1 VNRIHLSI
9 MALIVFVALIVCA
22 MIADT
27 VQKRDGESAKQ
38 APPVDITLT
47 IQMQDTSGKL
57 TPVLSDCLIL
67 PGQGEEDEHR

>member
-1 VNRIHLSI
+1 MKMHPSI
-9 MALIVFVALIVCA
+9 MALICFVALIVCA

-57 TPVLSDCLIL
+57 TPVLSGCLII
-67 PGQGEEDEHR
+67 PGQEVEDEHR